1 MQLHFRARS
10 HGNGPCDG
18 LGGNLKRLAACAS
31 LQLPSSKA
39 IVTLI
44 RLYDW
49 AKSSLKQTAIYFNS
63 KDYVERQRIYLQS
76 RFASTVTIPETKKI
90 YSFIPTTSGLLVKR
104 TSSSIDSHC
113 KVVKI
118 TK

>member
-1 MQLHFRARS
+1 MIYNADAELHFRATS

-49 AKSSLKQTAIYFNS
+49 AKSSLKQTAIYFSS
-63 KDYVERQRIYLQS
+63 KDYS
-76 RFASTVTIPETKKI
+76 RTPENLFAIPVCV
-90 YSFIPTTSGLLVKR
+90 YSHHSRNQKDL
-104 TSSSIDSHC
+104 
-113 KVVKI
+113 
-118 TK
+118 